1 MPIDSNVRGIF
12 LMIVSMIFFALADT
26 LVKVSTASLSPAQV
40 AFFLLGGGLVVFFL
54 MAKFHGHKLGDRRA
68 ISPILLLRYLAEIT
82 GMIGMIT
89 ALANVPLSTVGAITQ
104 ATPIFV
110 TVGAVLF
117 LGEAVSWRRWSAIV
131 VGFIGVLLIVRPGT
145 AGFDF
150 TVLWAVL
157 AMVALSIRDLTTRL
171 VPRDMPSTCLATY
184 TMIAAVPFTIAWVLL
199 NGESL
204 LPSHV
209 NWLVVVPMILLGS
222 IGYMLLIA
230 SLRMA
235 EVSVVMPFRYSRII
249 FLLILGILVF
259 NETPGALMLVG
270 ATLVI
275 LSGVYMMWREQHVKG
290 SSD

>member
-1 MPIDSNVRGIF
+1 MPTNSNVRGIF

-54 MAKFHGHKLGDRRA
+54 MAKFQGHNLGDRRA
-68 ISPILLLRYLAEIT
+68 TSPILLLRYLAEIT

-117 LGEAVSWRRWSAIV
+117 LGEVVSWRRWCAIV
-131 VGFIGVLLIVRPGT
+131 VGFIGVLLIVGPGT

-157 AMVALSIRDLTTRL
+157 AMVALSVRDLTTRL
-171 VPRDMPSTCLATY
+171 VPHDMPSTCLATY
-184 TMIAAVPFTIAWVLL
+184 TMIAAVPFTIGWVLL
-199 NGESL
+199 NDESL

-209 NWLVVVPMILLGS
+209 NWFVVVPMILLGS

-235 EVSVVMPFRYSRII
+235 EASVVMPFRYSRII
-249 FLLILGILVF
+249 FLLILGVLVF
-259 NETPGALMLVG
+259 NETPGAFMIVG

-275 LSGVYMMWREQHVKG
+275 LSGVYIMWRERHLKA
-290 SSD
+290 SSN